1 MITWYGSKSTEPR
14 SYKTIALLYNWITI
28 CVWIRPVLLWV
39 SASPSVKWGC
49 WPKIIFV
56 MLSMCKKLWFLKI
69 MYILKIIAWNQTSKL
84 VLNISDPRCH
94 GRKSG
99 ICGWS
104 CYTPDTL
111 DTNILEPNNKMG
123 ASILENN
130 KVGTMWVLSGLHFQ
144 HYLAHKDD
152 VCCFQEAA
160 SVHVPFLYLVRTLS
174 ITCSLFFSFS
184 YSSSLFSL
192 SHTHICIHGYMHFAV
207 DLKGTEWR
215 RKKIKEQRRCGRR

>member
-1 MITWYGSKSTEPR
+1 MQCITWYGSKSTEPR
-14 SYKTIALLYNWITI
+14 SYKTIALLTI
-28 CVWIRPVLLWV
+28 ELLYVFGYRPVLLWV

-104 CYTPDTL
+104 THWHPWHLIFLNQITRWGL
-111 DTNILEPNNKMG
+111 H
-123 ASILENN
+123 SENN

-152 VCCFQEAA
+152 RDVLFPRSR
-160 SVHVPFLYLVRTLS
+160 SVHVPFHL
-174 ITCSLFFSFS
+174 
-184 YSSSLFSL
+184 
-192 SHTHICIHGYMHFAV
+192 
-207 DLKGTEWR
+207 
-215 RKKIKEQRRCGRR
+215 

>member
-1 MITWYGSKSTEPR
+1 MITWYGSKSTGPR
-14 SYKTIALLYNWITI
+14 SYKTIVLLYNWITI
-28 CVWIRPVLLWV
+28 CVWIRLVLLWV

-69 MYILKIIAWNQTSKL
+69 MYILKIIVWNQTSKL

-111 DTNILEPNNKMG
+111 DTNILEPDNKMG

-160 SVHVPFLYLVRTLS
+160 PVHVPLLHLVRTLS
-174 ITCSLFFSFS
+174 ITCSLFSSFP

-192 SHTHICIHGYMHFAV
+192 SGPHAHMHSRVHALCSGFERDWV
-207 DLKGTEWR
+207 EKEE
-215 RKKIKEQRRCGRR
+215 RK

>member
-1 MITWYGSKSTEPR
+1 MVPQDHVYTEDNCVKSD
-14 SYKTIALLYNWITI
+14 
-28 CVWIRPVLLWV
+28 
-39 SASPSVKWGC
+39 
-49 WPKIIFV
+49 F
-56 MLSMCKKLWFLKI
+56 
-69 MYILKIIAWNQTSKL
+69 KL

-130 KVGTMWVLSGLHFQ
+130 KVGTMWVLSGLYFQ

-174 ITCSLFFSFS
+174 ITCSLFSP
-184 YSSSLFSL
+184 SLTLPPCSL
-192 SHTHICIHGYMHFAV
+192 CPTRTYAFTGICTLLWIW
-207 DLKGTEWR
+207 KGLSGEG
-215 RKKIKEQRRCGRR
+215 RK

>member
-1 MITWYGSKSTEPR
+1 MITWYGSKSTGPR
-14 SYKTIALLYNWITI
+14 SYKTIVLLYNWITI
-28 CVWIRPVLLWV
+28 CVWIRLVLLWV

-69 MYILKIIAWNQTSKL
+69 MYILKIIVWNQTSKL

-111 DTNILEPNNKMG
+111 DTNILEPDNKMG

-160 SVHVPFLYLVRTLS
+160 PVQRWSSQPTGKKEENIRGVRIGQHHPSSGQDHELLYSVRVLAKGIKRDQFL
-174 ITCSLFFSFS
+174 
-184 YSSSLFSL
+184 
-192 SHTHICIHGYMHFAV
+192 
-207 DLKGTEWR
+207 
-215 RKKIKEQRRCGRR
+215 